1 MNNPK
6 ILIIDDELQIR
17 KMLTIILQSN
27 DYQVIE
33 ASTAKEG
40 LQMAASH
47 QPDLILLDLGLPDKN
62 GQELLKELR
71 VWYAKAIIILSVQN
85 AETDIIKALDNGAED
100 YLTKP
105 FRTGEL
111 LARIRLAIR
120 KTNTETEQY
129 NIIYCGDLTI
139 DFVNRTVLKNQE
151 LVKLTATEYDLLAI
165 LLKNEGKVLTHQYL
179 LKQIWGLSYSDE
191 TQYLRV
197 FIAQIRKK
205 IEDNPNK
212 PQYLITESRIGYR
225 FVMPKNF

>member
-1 MNNPK
+1 M
-6 ILIIDDELQIR
+6 
-17 KMLTIILQSN
+17 
-27 DYQVIE
+27 
-33 ASTAKEG
+33 
-40 LQMAASH
+40 
-47 QPDLILLDLGLPDKN
+47 PDKN

-120 KTNTETEQY
+120 KTNIETEQHS
-129 NIIYCGDLTI
+129 IIYCGDLEI
-139 DFVNRTVLKNQE
+139 DFVNRTVLKKHE
-151 LVKLTATEYDLLAI
+151 LVKLTATEYDLMAI

-225 FVMPKNF
+225 FVGK

>member
-1 MNNPK
+1 MNNPT

-33 ASTAKEG
+33 ATTAKEG

-71 VWYAKAIIILSVQN
+71 VWYAKAIIILSVQS
-85 AETDIIKALDNGAED
+85 AENEIIKALDNGAED

-120 KTNTETEQY
+120 KTHTETEQHS
-129 NIIYCGDLTI
+129 IISCGDLEI
-139 DFVNRTVLKNQE
+139 DFVNRTVLKKEE
-151 LVKLTATEYDLLAI
+151 LIKLTATEYDLMAI
-165 LLKNEGKVLTHQYL
+165 LAKNEGKVLTHQYL

-197 FIAQIRKK
+197 FVAQIRKK

-212 PQYLITESRIGYR
+212 PQYLLTESRIGYR

>member
-1 MNNPK
+1 MNNST

-33 ASTAKEG
+33 AATAKEG

-120 KTNTETEQY
+120 KTNTETEQHS
-129 NIIYCGDLTI
+129 IIYCGDLEI
-139 DFVNRTVLKNQE
+139 DFVNRTVLKKQE
-151 LVKLTATEYDLLAI
+151 LVKLTATEYDLMAI

-225 FVMPKNF
+225 FVLPQSR

>member
-1 MNNPK
+1 MNNPT

-27 DYQVIE
+27 DYQAIE

-40 LQMAASH
+40 LQMAASY

-120 KTNTETEQY
+120 KTNAETEQHS
-129 NIIYCGDLTI
+129 IIYCGDLEI
-139 DFVNRTVLKNQE
+139 DFVNRTVLKKQE
-151 LVKLTATEYDLLAI
+151 LVKLTATEYDLMAI

-225 FVMPKNF
+225 FVLPKSR